1 MKAKIIKKPNIT
13 EILKLS
19 KIFDLESPININ
31 DYKNIIE
38 FFDENNNLIGFINF
52 IESVCLNYT
61 KTFIKFITF
70 TDKNNLDLMIKQ
82 MIEIMKQK
90 NYSYTFLNSDNNSF
104 DKYTIN
110 ILKSNNFTGDD
121 FLFLNL

>member
-110 ILKSNNFTGDD
+110 ILKLNNFTGDD